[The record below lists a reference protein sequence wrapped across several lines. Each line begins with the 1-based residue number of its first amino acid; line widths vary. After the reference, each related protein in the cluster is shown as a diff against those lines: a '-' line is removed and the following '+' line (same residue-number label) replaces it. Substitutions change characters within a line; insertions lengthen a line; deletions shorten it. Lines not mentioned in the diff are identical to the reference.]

1 MGIKVKLDLVLV
13 QKGMKLTELSEKTGI
28 SIQNLSILKTNKG
41 KAIRF
46 STLEALCNSLNCTP
60 GELLEFDGTVS
71 SESEE

>member
-60 GELLEFDGTVS
+60 GELLEFDGALS
-71 SESEE
+71 SETEE

>member
-28 SIQNLSILKTNKG
+28 TIQNLSILKTNKG

-46 STLEALCNSLNCTP
+46 STLEALCNALNCTP
-60 GELLEFDGTVS
+60 GEILEFDGNVS
-71 SESEE
+71 PEVEE

>member
-13 QKGMKLTELSEKTGI
+13 QKGMKLTELSERTGI

-46 STLEALCNSLNCTP
+46 STLEALCNALNCNP
-60 GELLEFDGTVS
+60 GEILEFDGNLS
-71 SESEE
+71 SEVEE